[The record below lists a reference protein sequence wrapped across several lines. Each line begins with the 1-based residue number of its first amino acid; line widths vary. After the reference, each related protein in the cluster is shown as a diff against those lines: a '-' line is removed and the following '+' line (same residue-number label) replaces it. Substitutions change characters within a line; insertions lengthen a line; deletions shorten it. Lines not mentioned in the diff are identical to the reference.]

1 MTDDNTFDAVVLC
14 NGDFPSHPT
23 PLGVLRS
30 ATFLCCCDGAAAPC
44 LEHGH
49 TPDAIVGDG
58 DSLPEALRL
67 EFADRV
73 HIVSEQ
79 EYNDLIKATRFCM
92 ARGARRIAYLG
103 ATGRREDHTLGNI
116 SLMAYC
122 HDELHLEPL
131 MLTDHGVFTP
141 ASGTHTFRSFP
152 RQQVSIFNI
161 SCHELSSEGLRWQSY
176 PYSQLWQGTLNEA
189 TGNGFTLHGD
199 GSYIV
204 FQTYVAKQARP

>member
-1 MTDDNTFDAVVLC
+1 MTDNNAFDAVVLC

-30 ATFLCCCDGAAAPC
+30 AAFLCCCDGAAATC
-44 LEHGH
+44 LEHGF

-58 DSLPEALRL
+58 DSLPPELRRQH
-67 EFADRV
+67 EPIV
-73 HIVSEQ
+73 HIVEEQ

-103 ATGRREDHTLGNI
+103 ATGLREDHTMGNI

-122 HDELHLEPL
+122 LDELRLEPV
-131 MLTDHGVFTP
+131 MLTDYGVFTP
-141 ASGTHTFRSFP
+141 ASGTHTFSSFA
-152 RQQVSIFNI
+152 RQQVSIFNVGCCRLE
-161 SCHELSSEGLRWQSY
+161 SDGLRWQSY

-189 TGNGFTLHGD
+189 TASEFTLRGD

-204 FQTYVAKQARP
+204 FQTYEEKQAQP

>member
-1 MTDDNTFDAVVLC
+1 MTDNNTFDAVVLC

-23 PLGVLRS
+23 PLGVLRN
-30 ATFLCCCDGAAAPC
+30 AMFLCCCDGAAAAC
-44 LEHGH
+44 LEHGF

-58 DSLPEALRL
+58 DSLPSELRRQY
-67 EFADRV
+67 ADIV
-73 HIVSEQ
+73 HIVEEQ

-131 MLTDHGVFTP
+131 MLTDHGVFTTV
-141 ASGTHTFRSFP
+141 SGTHTFRSFP
-152 RQQVSIFNI
+152 RQQVSIFNAGC
-161 SCHELSSEGLRWQSY
+161 SRLKSEGLRWQSY
-176 PYSQLWQGTLNEA
+176 PYSKLWQGTLNEA
-189 TGNGFTLHGD
+189 TGSEFTLHGD
-199 GSYIV
+199 GSYVV
-204 FQTYVAKQARP
+204 FQTYEAK